1 MAYDERY
8 ENGNSMRQKD
18 LVLATNEFCFLQNK
32 TNGQIKTYSGPI
44 MLTISQQESLVV
56 FDAKSKQF
64 KEVSNFDQ
72 AKQLFVS
79 APENWYVIL
88 KNPAPGDKYPE
99 QGKAV
104 LSPDLEIG
112 RKINLRGPINFSL
125 FPGQMYKV
133 IRGHA
138 LRSNQYLLA
147 RVYEAEAAS
156 KSEGEMRDAEG
167 NVIKKNNAT
176 YVNGQILVIKGT
188 EVSFYIPPTGIEV
201 IPVNNDDKKGYVR
214 EAVTLERLEYCILKD
229 EDGNKRYVHGPEVV
243 FPKPTETFVTSPKGG
258 YIFRA
263 IELSPISGIYVKV
276 IAEYKDTDKEGNEV
290 VHPIGEEMFITGK
303 DTMIYYPRPEH
314 AIINYDGKMMHHAI
328 AIPEGEGRYIMN
340 RLNGKINTIKG
351 PAMYLPDPRTEVV
364 VKRKLTETQCHLWYP
379 GNRVVLEYNVGLTEK
394 AVEKGAAIL
403 NSIDSLTAYCTA
415 TSSASTLANLEAKA
429 NISRGTSYTKPRTVT
444 LDTKLDGVVSIDVW
458 TGYAVNVISKS
469 GERKVV
475 CGPQT
480 VLLDYDQDLERL
492 ELSTGRPKT
501 TDSLIKT
508 VYLRHE
514 NNKVSDLINV
524 ETKDF
529 VRATVKVSYCV
540 DFDKEHMDKWF
551 AVDNY
556 VKYLTDRVRSLLKR
570 AAKEYTIYDFYQ
582 NYSDIVRSVTLG
594 LPYKTDKCV
603 KNDSDVADNKHR
615 GHRFFPENGMFIHDV
630 EVLSIDVQRDVESLI
645 LDKQTDMIRQ
655 VLELADAQREA
666 EIAEALSIA
675 EKKKQELRTQEL
687 LNKME
692 LQKKEAE
699 TKLAIQAEINRKQEA
714 EDLAK
719 KKAESDLQPM
729 IDAIAA
735 AGIKRKNAEHTA
747 QIERMNAENK
757 AAQDHAKA
765 MADIETAQ
773 QAAYAETVKSIMES
787 ISPDL
792 IAAMEMNGQCDV
804 MATLAKYMSPY
815 AIANGESVAETTQ
828 KLVNGLPF
836 DLKEIM
842 SKFKMD

>member
-56 FDAKSKQF
+56 FDPKTKQF
-64 KEVSNFDQ
+64 REVSNFDQ

-88 KNPAPGDKYPE
+88 KNPAPGNMYPE
-99 QGKAV
+99 KGKAV

-125 FPGQMYKV
+125 FPGQMCKV

-156 KSEGEMRDAEG
+156 KSDGEMRDAEG
-167 NVIKKNNAT
+167 NVIKKNDAT

-201 IPVNNDDKKGYVR
+201 IPVNNNDKNGFVR

-243 FPKPTETFVTSPKGG
+243 FPKPTESFVTSPKGG

-276 IAEYKDTDKEGNEV
+276 IAEYKDEGENGK
-290 VHPIGEEMFITGK
+290 VHPVGEEMFITGK

-328 AIPEGEGRYIMN
+328 AIPDGEGRYIMN
-340 RLNGKINTIKG
+340 RLTGKIATVKG

-364 VKRKLTETQCHLWYP
+364 VKRKLTENQCNLWYP
-379 GNRVVLEYNVGLTEK
+379 GNRAVLEYNIGLTEK
-394 AVEKGAAIL
+394 AVEKGAATM
-403 NSIDSLTAYCTA
+403 NFMDSITAYSTA

-429 NISRGTSYTKPRTVT
+429 NISRGTSYTKPRTIT

-458 TGYAVNVISKS
+458 TGYAINVISKT
-469 GERKVV
+469 GERKVI

-501 TDSLIKT
+501 TDHTIKT

-540 DFDKEHMDKWF
+540 DFDKDHMDKWF

-570 AAKEYTIYDFYQ
+570 AAKDYTIYDFYQ
-582 NYSDIVRSVTLG
+582 NYSDIVRNVTLG
-594 LPYKTDKCV
+594 INPEAEAGECEH
-603 KNDSDVADNKHR
+603 SKHHN
-615 GHRFFPENGMFIHDV
+615 HRFFAENGMFIHDV
-630 EVLSIDVQRDVESLI
+630 EVLSIDVQRDVENMI

-666 EIAEALSIA
+666 EIAEALSVA

-692 LQKKEAE
+692 LQKKEAA

-714 EDLAK
+714 EEKAK
-719 KKAESDLQPM
+719 KQAEVDMQKMLDV
-729 IDAIAA
+729 INTAAIARDTA
-735 AGIKRKNAEHTA
+735 KFEAGIKNKELENA
-747 QIERMNAENK
+747 
-757 AAQDHAKA
+757 AAQAHEKA
-765 MADIETAQ
+765 MADIETAKQ
-773 QAAYAETVKSIMES
+773 KAYADTVQQIMES
-787 ISPDL
+787 ITPEL
-792 IAAMEMNGQCDV
+792 IAALEVGGKCDLME
-804 MATLAKYMSPY
+804 TIAKHMSPY
-815 AIANGESVAETTQ
+815 AIAKGESVVEATQ
-828 KLVNGLPF
+828 KLMNGLPF
-836 DLKEIM
+836 DVKEIV
-842 SKFKMD
+842 SKFNMD